1 MTVNRFAHTC
11 LATASALLCLA
22 AGAQTSASAAAEVS
36 NEAALRAA
44 AQKAVESN
52 PELSA
57 RLNALRASSAAADAA
72 RGAWLPKVDLDAE
85 VGTARDRIS
94 TRTPTEQSLS
104 RSGVALNLTQ
114 VLWDA
119 RAITSEVRRTGHER
133 TAKWFEWLDATETT
147 AVEAARAHH
156 DVQRFR
162 KLVSL
167 AQESLAQHRL
177 VATQVGSRVGAG
189 VGRGVDLEQSNAR
202 LALAETNVVTEAA
215 NLHDVTARYVRVV
228 GEAPPQRVG
237 AASAAGPGSGLPA
250 SETDAVR
257 AALQGSPSVSAAIET
272 LRAARANNEG
282 RQGLAWQPR
291 VEARLRAGG
300 GRNFDGALDQRREAS
315 AEINL
320 NWNLFNGGS
329 DQARV
334 RQSAALLDQAA
345 DLRDKAC
352 RDARQVAQ
360 VAFNE
365 MQRYAEQLRM
375 YERNVQALE
384 RARDAYRQQFDIG
397 QRSLLDLLNTEN
409 ELYTAKRA
417 RVNAEHDMLIAQ
429 ARVLAASQQLT
440 TRLGLARPAAEEV
453 PAPEN
458 WQAGSDAPG
467 RCPVIALDHLSG
479 TRAVAETPSA
489 PARTNR

>member
-1 MTVNRFAHTC
+1 MTVNRLARTC
-11 LATASALLCLA
+11 MAAASALYCLA
-22 AGAQTSASAAAEVS
+22 ASAQTSASAEVS

-57 RLNALRASSAAADAA
+57 RLNALRASNAAADAA
-72 RGAWLPKVDLDAE
+72 RGAWLPKIDLDAE

-94 TRTPTEQSLS
+94 TRTPNEQSLS

-237 AASAAGPGSGLPA
+237 TASAATGLPA

-300 GRNFDGALDQRREAS
+300 GRNFDGTLDQKREAS

-320 NWNLFNGGS
+320 NWNLYNGGS

-334 RQSAALLDQAA
+334 RQSAALIDQAA

-375 YERNVQALE
+375 YDRNVQALE

-440 TRLGLARPAAEEV
+440 TRLGLARPATDDV
-453 PAPEN
+453 PAPDN

-489 PARTNR
+489 PARTGR

>member
-257 AALQGSPSVSAAIET
+257 AA
-272 LRAARANNEG
+272 RANNEG
-282 RQGLAWQPR
+282 RQGRAWQPR

-429 ARVLAASQQLT
+429 ARVLAAAQQLT